1 MSDDNSA
8 KKLED
13 DELTATPPAGFNTDF
28 LKKPAAAAGIA
39 DNIAAAVT
47 GVPASKPAP
56 KTPAPGTAASK
67 TVEEMRV
74 SEPKGAP
81 IQAKTKLATLPQ
93 LLEFLRTNN
102 GSDIHVSSGN
112 WVMMRI
118 RGTMHQVTAK
128 VEDKDVRNL
137 IMPYM
142 TDKQKEELEREK
154 MLDFAFTNPGVG
166 VFRANVFY
174 QRFGLAFVLRLLPEK
189 PPTLEELD
197 VPSIIRRS
205 CYTDNGLILV
215 TGPTGSGKS
224 TTLAAMINEINTHRR
239 GHIITIEDP
248 VEYLHTSKKCMV
260 NQRSLGIHFNDFA
273 GALKAC
279 LREDP
284 DVILVGEMRDRETMQ
299 AAIRAAETGHL
310 VLATLHT
317 GSAAKS
323 VDRMLNM
330 FPADEQDEVRTVLS
344 ETLRV
349 VISQKLI
356 PNKAGTKLKLFQD
369 ILVNTRAVANLIR
382 EGKTYLIEN
391 AMQTASDEGM
401 LLMDKAIRV
410 AAEEG
415 MIPMADAHEAAN
427 DKRIIE
433 ESKSFARNESGII
446 ETVSK
451 MARDEFGKAVGE
463 TGKVKKDT
471 GIINDPNIKVTGEVP
486 PDKVG
491 PIPAQAKEIIGLKD
505 IVAELKP
512 GFKKRDGT
520 APPDVDPNAVPVHI
534 TRKLGKK

>member
-1 MSDDNSA
+1 MSDDGSA
-8 KKLED
+8 KKLNI
-13 DELTATPPAGFNTDF
+13 DELTATPPQGLVVNPQPS
-28 LKKPAAAAGIA
+28 PA
-39 DNIAAAVT
+39 T
-47 GVPASKPAP
+47 
-56 KTPAPGTAASK
+56 K
-67 TVEEMRV
+67 TVDAI
-74 SEPKGAP
+74 KNAQQGGAP
-81 IQAKTKLATLPQ
+81 IQAKQKLTTMNQ
-93 LLEFLRTNN
+93 LLGFLRTNN
-102 GSDIHVSSGN
+102 GSDIHVSAGN

-118 RGTMHQVTAK
+118 RGTMHQVTYR
-128 VEDKDVRNL
+128 VEDKDVRAL
-137 IMPYM
+137 IFPYM
-142 TDKQKEELEREK
+142 TDQQKEELEREK

-174 QRFGLAFVLRLLPEK
+174 QRLGLAFVLRLLPEK

-224 TTLAAMINEINTHRR
+224 TTLAAMINEINSNRR

-248 VEYLHTSKKCMV
+248 VEFIHTSKKCMV

-273 GALKAC
+273 GAIKAC

-284 DVILVGEMRDRETMQ
+284 DVILVGEMRDRDTMV

-317 GSAAKS
+317 GSASKS
-323 VDRMLNM
+323 IDRILNM

-356 PNKAGTKLKLFQD
+356 PNKAGSKLKLFQD
-369 ILVNTRAVANLIR
+369 ILVNTRAISNLIR

-391 AMQTASDEGM
+391 AMQTSSDDGM
-401 LLMDKAIRV
+401 ILMDKAIRL

-433 ESKSFARNESGII
+433 ESKSFMRNESGII
-446 ETVSK
+446 ETVQKLS
-451 MARDEFGKAVGE
+451 RDEFGKGVSG
-463 TGKVKKDT
+463 TKPTIKKDPT
-471 GIINDPNIKVTGEVP
+471 AYRDPSIKVTEEIS
-486 PDKVG
+486 PDKAAEVVG
-491 PIPAQAKEIIGLKD
+491 AIPKELIGLKD

-512 GFKKRDGT
+512 GYKRRDGPS
-520 APPDVDPNAVPVHI
+520 APETDPNAVPVHI
-534 TRKLGKK
+534 TKKIK

>member
-1 MSDDNSA
+1 MADDNDA
-8 KKLED
+8 KKLD
-13 DELTATPPAGFNTDF
+13 DELTATPPAG
-28 LKKPAAAAGIA
+28 LIRELIKPAQSAVPTQTQAAAASA
-39 DNIAAAVT
+39 TSAA
-47 GVPASKPAP
+47 PAAKQPQQLRTTPLGAGPA
-56 KTPAPGTAASK
+56 
-67 TVEEMRV
+67 
-74 SEPKGAP
+74 AP
-81 IQAKTKLATLPQ
+81 IQAKTKLATMAQ
-93 LLEFLRTNN
+93 LLEFLRANN

-112 WVMMRI
+112 WVMVRV
-118 RGTMHQVTAK
+118 RGTMHQVTYK
-128 VEDKDVRNL
+128 VEDKDVRSL

-142 TDKQKEELEREK
+142 TEVQKEELEREK

-224 TTLAAMINEINTHRR
+224 TTLAAMINEINSNRR

-248 VEYLHTSKKCMV
+248 VEFLHTSKKCMV
-260 NQRSLGIHFNDFA
+260 NQRSLGLHFNDFA

-284 DVILVGEMRDRETMQ
+284 DVILVGEMRDRETMS

-323 VDRMLNM
+323 VDRILNM

-356 PNKAGTKLKLFQD
+356 PNKNGTKLKLFQD
-369 ILVNTRAVANLIR
+369 ILVNTRAIGNLIR

-401 LLMDKAIRV
+401 ILMDKAIRI

-433 ESKSFARNESGII
+433 ESKSFARNESGIL
-446 ETVSK
+446 ETVTK
-451 MARDEFGKAVGE
+451 MSRDEFGKGGGG
-463 TGKVKKDT
+463 TDSKIRKDT
-471 GIINDPNIKVTGEVP
+471 GVIKDPNIKVTGEVP
-486 PDKVG
+486 PDKVA
-491 PIPAQAKEIIGLKD
+491 PIAAKEIIGLKD

-512 GFKKRDGT
+512 GFKKRDG
-520 APPDVDPNAVPVHI
+520 APIVDKDENALPVHI
-534 TRKLGKK
+534 TKKIPR